1 MTMAATFTMTTM
13 MMTKCMG
20 IMIGLLHSAA
30 NSPSGMPPRDWVA
43 YIIRNSTKSVS
54 PERLHKSGPW
64 SCPSLRAVIHV
75 LLRRS
80 NISSEEV
87 GLLHDPQEFFLVDL
101 AVTVT
106 ICLVDHLLELL
117 IRHPLPK
124 LLSHALQVLE
134 GDLPRLVVVEEPE
147 CLQDLVL
154 RVPVQD
160 LVRHHLQEL
169 LVLDRPAAV
178 VVDIRD
184 HLLDLFLLWLETQS
198 AHRHLQLL
206 GVDRATAVGVK
217 EVEGLLDLLLLLF
230 GELLLLLPAL
240 VEAAERHSRRAAGY
254 GREVAA
260 DWRAREGNKLE
271 PKCLE

>member
-1 MTMAATFTMTTM
+1 MTTMTT
-13 MMTKCMG
+13 TKCMG

-54 PERLHKSGPW
+54 PERLHKSRPW
-64 SCPSLRAVIHV
+64 SRPSLRAVIHV
-75 LLRRS
+75 PLRRS
-80 NISSEEV
+80 NNSSEEV
-87 GLLHDPQEFFLVDL
+87 GLLHDPQELFLVDL

-160 LVRHHLQEL
+160 L
-169 LVLDRPAAV
+169 LVLDRPAAIV
-178 VVDIRD
+178 IHIRD
-184 HLLDLFLLWLETQS
+184 HLLDLLLLRFETQS
-198 AHRHLQLL
+198 AHRNFELL
-206 GVDRATAVGVK
+206 GVDGATAVGVE
-217 EVEGLLDLLLLLF
+217 EVEGLLDLLLLLLS
-230 GELLLLLPAL
+230 ELLLLLPAL
-240 VEAAERHSRRAAGY
+240 VEAAERHSRRAAGHE
-254 GREVAA
+254 REVAT
-260 DWRAREGNKLE
+260 DWRGREG
-271 PKCLE
+271 

>member
-1 MTMAATFTMTTM
+1 
-13 MMTKCMG
+13 
-20 IMIGLLHSAA
+20 MIGLLHSAP

-43 YIIRNSTKSVS
+43 YISRNSTKSVS

-75 LLRRS
+75 LLWGS
-80 NISSEEV
+80 NNSSEEV

-117 IRHPLPK
+117 LRHPLPK
-124 LLSHALQVLE
+124 LLRHALQILE
-134 GDLPRLVVVEEPE
+134 GDLSRLVVIEEPE

-184 HLLDLFLLWLETQS
+184 HLLDLLLLWLETQS

-206 GVDRATAVGVK
+206 GVDRATTVGVK
-217 EVEGLLDLLLLLF
+217 EVEGLLDFLLLLF

-240 VEAAERHSRRAAGY
+240 IEAAERHSRRAAGY
-254 GREVAA
+254 GREPTGVHGKATSLSQSA
-260 DWRAREGNKLE
+260 L
-271 PKCLE
+271 

>member
-43 YIIRNSTKSVS
+43 YIIRNRTKSVS
-54 PERLHKSGPW
+54 PERLHKGGPW

-75 LLRRS
+75 LLR
-80 NISSEEV
+80 SSEEV

-169 LVLDRPAAV
+169 LVPDRPAAIV
-178 VVDIRD
+178 IHIRD
-184 HLLDLFLLWLETQS
+184 HLLDLLLLRFETQS
-198 AHRHLQLL
+198 AHR
-206 GVDRATAVGVK
+206 
-217 EVEGLLDLLLLLF
+217 
-230 GELLLLLPAL
+230 
-240 VEAAERHSRRAAGY
+240 
-254 GREVAA
+254 
-260 DWRAREGNKLE
+260 KLIFMMM
-271 PKCLE
+271 

>member
-1 MTMAATFTMTTM
+1 
-13 MMTKCMG
+13 
-20 IMIGLLHSAA
+20 MIGLLHSAP

-43 YIIRNSTKSVS
+43 YISRNSTKSVS
-54 PERLHKSGPW
+54 PERLHKGGSW

-80 NISSEEV
+80 NNSSEEV
-87 GLLHDPQEFFLVDL
+87 GLLHDPQELFLVDL

-160 LVRHHLQEL
+160 LVRHHL
-169 LVLDRPAAV
+169 
-178 VVDIRD
+178 
-184 HLLDLFLLWLETQS
+184 LDLLLLRFETQS
-198 AHRHLQLL
+198 AHRNFELL
-206 GVDRATAVGVK
+206 GVDGATAVGVE
-217 EVEGLLDLLLLLF
+217 EVEGLLDLLLLLLS
-230 GELLLLLPAL
+230 ELLLLLPAL
-240 VEAAERHSRRAAGY
+240 VEAAERHSRRAAGHE
-254 GREVAA
+254 REVAA
-260 DWRAREGNKLE
+260 DWRGREGNKLE
-271 PKCLE
+271 AP